1 VSRFGATLKGG
12 SIMTRKLLLDA
23 LAKDGLSTKDANAVI
38 GTVVTT
44 ITKELK
50 KAQKFTL
57 TGFGTFAVSKRA
69 ARKGRNPKTGEPI
82 KIKASKGV
90 RFKAGATLKAGV

>member
-1 VSRFGATLKGG
+1 VPDREENVLSKKILV
-12 SIMTRKLLLDA
+12 DA
-23 LAKDGLSTKDANAVI
+23 LVKDGFHPKDANAAVSRM
-38 GTVVTT
+38 VST

-57 TGFGTFAVSKRA
+57 TGFGTFAVSKRG
-69 ARKGRNPKTGEPI
+69 ARKGRNPATGEAI

-90 RFKAGATLKAGV
+90 RFKAGATLKAGI

>member
-1 VSRFGATLKGG
+1 
-12 SIMTRKLLLDA
+12 MTRKILLEA
-23 LAKDGLSTKDANAVI
+23 LTKEGLSPKEANAAV
-38 GTVVTT
+38 GTVLTT

-50 KAQKFTL
+50 KTQKFTL
-57 TGFGTFAVSKRA
+57 TGFGTFAVSKRG

-82 KIKASKGV
+82 KIKAGKGV